1 MEEKETKKT
10 PKKTTTK
17 KNTTEKKTTTKKA
30 TATKSTAAKKTTT
43 KSTTAKKTTATKSTA
58 KKTTATKSTAKKTT
72 TPKKTTTKKT
82 VEKVEVEQ
90 NIVEPI
96 IEKEITKEELLE
108 RTVIIDSLTKDNLNE
123 VVNNLEE
130 DNIVLKNKVI
140 KRSKVKKIMIIIIS
154 VLIATLIIGTAIY
167 AFISTFKDKDEL
179 AKSSVDSNILE
190 KVQKQQDLQG
200 EIGEEEKTN
209 YTTGEYYDNIKQMDL
224 RGFENKVLNGEN
236 FNAMIFSSTCLA
248 CAQFEKT
255 MQPVLEELDVIVYK
269 IDVIQLSDADR
280 AILEDYYSFN
290 ITPTLFT
297 VRDGVIKSELVG
309 NHPTDEFKIW
319 AEENLK

>member
-17 KNTTEKKTTTKKA
+17 KTTTEKKTTTKKA

-43 KSTTAKKTTATKSTA
+43 KSTTA

-108 RTVIIDSLTKDNLNE
+108 RTVIIDGLTKDNLNE
-123 VVNNLEE
+123 VVNNIEE

-167 AFISTFKDKDEL
+167 AFISTFKDKDEM

-200 EIGEEEKTN
+200 KIEEEKTN

-309 NHPTDEFKIW
+309 NHTTDEFKIW

>member
-17 KNTTEKKTTTKKA
+17 KTTTEKKTTTKKA

-43 KSTTAKKTTATKSTA
+43 KSTTS
-58 KKTTATKSTAKKTT
+58 KKTT

-108 RTVIIDSLTKDNLNE
+108 RTVIIDGLTKDNLNE
-123 VVNNLEE
+123 VVNNIEE

-190 KVQKQQDLQG
+190 KVQKQQDRQD
-200 EIGEEEKTN
+200 EIEEEKTN

>member
-17 KNTTEKKTTTKKA
+17 KTTTEKKTTTKKA

-43 KSTTAKKTTATKSTA
+43 KSTTA

-108 RTVIIDSLTKDNLNE
+108 RTVIIDGLTKDNLNE
-123 VVNNLEE
+123 VVNNIEE

-190 KVQKQQDLQG
+190 KVQKQQDRQG
-200 EIGEEEKTN
+200 EIEEEKTN